1 MALAHELAERPPE
14 GVRVLLL
21 SNGSEEGFMEGMQ
34 GFGRR
39 HFGELDR
46 ATTEF
51 VCLECVGSPHLCV
64 VEAEGMLRMRHYTE
78 SSREALARAGA
89 EAGVELTRGLRT
101 VAATDA
107 LIALRAGYATCPLG
121 GVDDTKFPSNYH
133 WPSDV
138 PDNLDWSSIDGAV
151 EVCLRYLRR

>member
-1 MALAHELAERPPE
+1 
-14 GVRVLLL
+14 
-21 SNGSEEGFMEGMQ
+21 MQ

-51 VCLECVGSPHLCV
+51 VCLECIGSPDLCI

-78 SSREALARAGA
+78 ASRERLARAGA
-89 EAGVELTRGLRT
+89 DAHVDLTRGLRT

-107 LIALRAGYATCPLG
+107 LIALRAGYPSCTLG
-121 GVDDTKFPSNYH
+121 GVDETKFPANYH
-133 WPSDV
+133 WPTDV
-138 PDNLDWSSIDGAV
+138 PDNLDWSSIEDAV
-151 EVCLRYLRR
+151 DVCLSYIRA